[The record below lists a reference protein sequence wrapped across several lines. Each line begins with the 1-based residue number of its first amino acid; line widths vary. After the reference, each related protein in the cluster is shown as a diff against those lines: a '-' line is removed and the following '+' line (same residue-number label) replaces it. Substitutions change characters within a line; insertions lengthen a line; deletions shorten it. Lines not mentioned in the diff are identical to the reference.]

1 VEHRR
6 WQQPRAERA
15 ADLCHYGDLTVARR
29 RDESDDAAPLEKAE
43 DAFARALD
51 DGFDVR
57 LGRCRRRVEH
67 ETLPVAIRRIY
78 AIQEDCVNVWVTPEV
93 TVGALDD
100 GNRAVLAA
108 GNAPIRQVLAIAG
121 RYGVGEDAQDLAQQ
135 FPVEGQRKSQRE
147 RQREDKLSDGRLGQ
161 NVV

>member
-1 VEHRR
+1 LYGREQLKSNTI
-6 WQQPRAERA
+6 WEQAESSRERKVV
-15 ADLCHYGDLTVARR
+15 T
-29 RDESDDAAPLEKAE
+29 S
-43 DAFARALD
+43 ALGD
-51 DGFDVR
+51 DGLDVR
-57 LGRCRRRVEH
+57 LGRRRRRVEH

-78 AIQEDCVNVWVTPEV
+78 AIQENFVNVWVTPEV

-108 GNAPIRQVLAIAG
+108 GNAPIRRVLAIAG

-135 FPVEGQRKSQRE
+135 FPVEGQRKSQRK
-147 RQREDKLSDGRLGQ
+147 RQREDKLSAGHLGQ